1 MSFTLDLVIN
11 PIVLALAG
19 IIGIVFGYVIAKI
32 RLAKAQSKIRQLEMD
47 LLNSN
52 KETLDAQK
60 AYVALESQMQHGGDD
75 IPVIPMKIT
84 GNSKDSSSKEK
95 ASK

>member
-19 IIGIVFGYVIAKI
+19 IIGIILGYIVAKVRIA
-32 RLAKAQSKIRQLEMD
+32 RAQSKIRQLEID
-47 LLNSN
+47 LLNAN
-52 KETLDAQK
+52 QETLDAQK
-60 AYVALESQMQHGGDD
+60 AYVALESQMQHGED
-75 IPVIPMKIT
+75 IPVIPMKIS
-84 GNSKDSSSKEK
+84 GKDKDSSSKEK

>member
-19 IIGIVFGYVIAKI
+19 IIGILMGYLFSRV
-32 RLAKAQSKIRQLEMD
+32 RLARAQSKIHGLEID
-47 LLNSN
+47 LLNAN
-52 KETLDAQK
+52 QETLEAQK
-60 AYVALESQMQHGGDD
+60 AFVILESQMQESQD
-75 IPVIPMKIT
+75 IPVIPMKIS
-84 GNSKDSSSKEK
+84 GGSKESTKEK

>member
-19 IIGIVFGYVIAKI
+19 IIGIILGYIIAKVRI
-32 RLAKAQSKIRQLEMD
+32 ARAQSKIRQLEMD
-47 LLNSN
+47 LLSANR
-52 KETLDAQK
+52 ETLDAQK
-60 AYVALESQMQHGGDD
+60 AYVALESQMQHGED
-75 IPVIPMKIT
+75 IPVIPMKIS
-84 GNSKDSSSKEK
+84 GNGKDSSSKEK

>member
-19 IIGIVFGYVIAKI
+19 IIGILIGYLFAKARI
-32 RLAKAQSKIRQLEMD
+32 AKAQSKIHGLEMD
-47 LLNSN
+47 LLSANQ
-52 KETLDAQK
+52 ETLEAQK
-60 AYVALESQMQHGGDD
+60 AFVALESQIQDPQD
-75 IPVIPMKIT
+75 IPVIPMKIN
-84 GNSKDSSSKEK
+84 GKDSTKEK

>member
-19 IIGIVFGYVIAKI
+19 IIGIIIGYLFLRV
-32 RLAKAQSKIRQLEMD
+32 RLARIQSKMQKLEMD
-47 LLNSN
+47 LLSANQ
-52 KETLDAQK
+52 ETLEAQR
-60 AYVALESQMQHGGDD
+60 AFVALESQVHEGQD
-75 IPVIPMKIT
+75 IPVIPMKMS
-84 GNSKDSSSKEK
+84 GNSKESTKEK